1 MPIETSLRKERSH
14 ALNRSTG
21 EVRPEAGGV
30 LTLSAI
36 IAAGGAFAG
45 TQTGNGSSV
54 QIELWQVINLVGG
67 PVAAIVLLPAI
78 VDDLERW
85 WRERSEGAE
94 PNRIRPR

>member
-1 MPIETSLRKERSH
+1 LPIETSLRKERSN
-14 ALNRSTG
+14 ALRRSAG

-54 QIELWQVINLVGG
+54 QIELWQVINLIGAPLLAILFAR
-67 PVAAIVLLPAI
+67 PVI
-78 VDDLERW
+78 DDIRA
-85 WRERSEGAE
+85 WRASRREGFD
-94 PNRIRPR
+94 